1 LRFGDLGGGHELG
14 EKFFGLLAGSI
25 SLRGCNATPR
35 ISAHMVFGDAIA
47 HCLDDPAA
55 VFGNPAVNQFRPVV
69 TQGRKG
75 TSLVRAHQARIG
87 NNISRYDGRQPV
99 LRFLSHDASLMSW
112 LMRIHPR

>member
-1 LRFGDLGGGHELG
+1 MVNTKKGGG
-14 EKFFGLLAGSI
+14 
-25 SLRGCNATPR
+25 
-35 ISAHMVFGDAIA
+35 AIDRAVA

-87 NNISRYDGRQPV
+87 NNISRYDGRQPA